1 MRKIDL
7 HMHTC
12 FCDGKDTPEDMILS
26 AIAKGMEAVGVCIH
40 SHTAFDE
47 SYCGSPEGIRQFLR
61 QMKQLKETY
70 GEKIRIFAG
79 LEQDLYSDTDPEGFD
94 YLIGSVHYLKIG
106 NDYYPVDHN
115 AEVLGG
121 IASDHFGGDWIGL
134 AQAYFEET
142 SSVLEVT
149 GANLIGHLDLVAK
162 FNEGNRFFNENDAE
176 YLKAA
181 EKCIDALIP
190 YGKPFEINTGAMSRG
205 YRTSPYPGSALQSRI
220 IEKGGIFLLSSDA
233 HKKEDLMYGFDRY
246 ASVSDD
252 RAYGSIVRLS

>member
-47 SYCGSPEGIRQFLR
+47 SYCASPEGIREFLG
-61 QMKQLKETY
+61 QMKRLKKTY

-79 LEQDLYSDTDPEGFD
+79 LEQDLYSDTGPEGFD
-94 YLIGSVHYLKIG
+94 YLIGSVHYLKICE
-106 NDYYPVDHN
+106 NYYPVDHS
-115 AEVLGG
+115 AEVLGR
-121 IASDHFGGDWIGL
+121 IAEDHFGGDWIGL
-134 AQAYFEET
+134 ARAYFEET

-149 GANLIGHLDLVAK
+149 GADLIGHLDLVTK
-162 FNEGNRFFNENDAE
+162 FNEGNRFFDETDPG
-176 YLKAA
+176 YLEAA

-190 YGKPFEINTGAMSRG
+190 CGKPFEINTGAMSRG
-205 YRTSPYPGSALQSRI
+205 YRTSPYPGSALCSRI

-246 ASVSDD
+246 ASIPDD
-252 RAYGSIVRLS
+252 RAYESIVR